1 MKLTGRKY
9 YWKNM
14 VTEIELKYFVIGDN
28 TQENITQLFTEQQLS
43 FTCVKK
49 KLVNCYYDTTNLDF
63 RHHDMGLRIRG
74 CDGKLEQ
81 TIKTAGV
88 VIAGL
93 HQRPEYNVDIEHN
106 FPELS
111 LFPTKIW
118 ESDQNVEQLQDSLIP
133 LFLTDFTRIIWLV
146 TLSSGSVVEVA
157 FDLGSISS
165 DGRSVRICE
174 VELELVDGTTS
185 DLLFLA
191 KMIFSVVSVRPSSQS
206 KAARGY
212 RLWKKIPVNYDKP
225 ITDMLPID
233 PSLPIST
240 AFSTGI
246 NHCLVH
252 LHDHIEHY
260 ITAPSLVELE
270 KITETLAL
278 MRHGFWLFAD
288 YLPVKSVEIRN
299 ELSHFIHLLS
309 WVDNAVNLQELTN
322 KTGNFRHKLN
332 YSEQLVEQLRIEK
345 RRVPTS
351 DNVLELLHSERFNRL
366 QADLLAMLL
375 TELPDSIDLLLP
387 FAQQSLTNNMSIL
400 FVGSAKSQPL
410 SSEQYLSHAKL
421 LNRSLLTGTWFGL
434 LFDQEER
441 KQYRTPWLDIQ
452 QGISELQTL
461 WIIHQQLQILEDKP
475 TKLVSWQGSKVEGL
489 LVALDSSR
497 KMALMMKPYW
507 MDGAL

>member
-1 MKLTGRKY
+1 MLTGRKY

-14 VTEIELKYFVIGDN
+14 VTEIELKYFVISDN
-28 TQENITQLFTEQQLS
+28 TQENITQLFNEQQLPFS
-43 FTCVKK
+43 CVKK
-49 KLVNCYYDTTNLDF
+49 NLSNCYYDTINMDF

-74 CDGKLEQ
+74 CDGELEQ

-93 HQRPEYNVDIEHN
+93 HQRPEYNIDIENN
-106 FPELS
+106 FPELA
-111 LFPTKIW
+111 LFPSEIW
-118 ESDQNVEQLQDSLIP
+118 QSDQNVAQLQEALIP
-133 LFLTDFTRIIWLV
+133 LFSTDFTRITWLI
-146 TLSSGSVVEVA
+146 TLPSGSVVEVA
-157 FDLGSISS
+157 FDEGNISS
-165 DGRSVRICE
+165 DGRSVGICE
-174 VELELVDGTTS
+174 VELELVSGATS

-191 KMIFSVVSVRPSSQS
+191 KKIFSVVSVRPSSQS

-212 RLWKKIPVNYDKP
+212 RLWKNTPVNYEKP
-225 ITDMLPID
+225 ITDLLPID
-233 PSLPIST
+233 RSLSIAK

-260 ITAPSLVELE
+260 ITAPTLVELE
-270 KITETLAL
+270 KVTETLAL
-278 MRHGFWLFAD
+278 MRHGFWLFSD
-288 YLPVKSVEIRN
+288 YLPESAVTIRN

-322 KTGNFRHKLN
+322 KTGNYRHKLN

-345 RRVPTS
+345 RRLPTS
-351 DNVLELLHSERFNRL
+351 DDVFELLHGKRFNIL

-375 TELPDSIDLLLP
+375 TEQPSSSDLLLT
-387 FAQQSLTNNMSIL
+387 FAQRSLTENMSIL
-400 FVGSAKSQPL
+400 FADNTKAEHL
-410 SSEQYLSHAKL
+410 TSEQYLSQAKL

-441 KQYRTPWLDIQ
+441 KQYRAPWLDIQ

-461 WIIHQQLQILEDKP
+461 WIIHQQLQTLDEKP

-489 LVALDSSR
+489 LIALDSSR
-497 KMALMMKPYW
+497 KIALMMKSYW
-507 MDGAL
+507 LDESL

>member
-1 MKLTGRKY
+1 MLTRRKY

-14 VTEIELKYFVIGDN
+14 VTEIELKYFVTSEH

-49 KLVNCYYDTTNLDF
+49 KLVNCYYDTANLDF
-63 RHHDMGLRIRG
+63 RHHDMGLRVRG
-74 CDGKLEQ
+74 CDGQLEQ

-93 HQRPEYNVDIEHN
+93 HQRPEYNVDIEKN
-106 FPELS
+106 FPELA
-111 LFPTKIW
+111 LFPTEIW
-118 ESDQNVEQLQDSLIP
+118 QADQRVEQLQASLIP
-133 LFLTDFTRIIWLV
+133 LFSTDFIRIIWLV
-146 TLSSGSVVEVA
+146 TLPSGSVVEVA
-157 FDLGSISS
+157 FDLGNISS
-165 DGRSVRICE
+165 DGRSVNICE
-174 VELELVDGTTS
+174 IELELVSGKTS
-185 DLLFLA
+185 ELLFLA

-212 RLWKKIPVNYDKP
+212 RLWKKTPVNYEKP

-233 PSLPIST
+233 RSLSIPT

-260 ITAPSLVELE
+260 ISAPSLVELE

-278 MRHGFWLFAD
+278 IRHGFWLFTD
-288 YLPVKSVEIRN
+288 YIPENSLQIRN

-322 KTGNFRHKLN
+322 KTGNYRHKLN
-332 YSEQLVEQLRIEK
+332 YSEQLVEQLKIEK
-345 RRVPTS
+345 RRLPTS
-351 DNVLELLHSERFNRL
+351 DDVFELLHGKRFNTL

-375 TELPDSIDLLLP
+375 TEQPASNDLLLP
-387 FAQQSLTNNMSIL
+387 FAQQRLTENMSIL
-400 FVGSAKSQPL
+400 FADSTKTQPL
-410 SSEQYLSHAKL
+410 TSQQYLSQAKL
-421 LNRSLLTGTWFGL
+421 LNRSLLTGVWFGL

-441 KQYRTPWLDIQ
+441 KQYRAPWLDIQ
-452 QGISELQTL
+452 EGISELQTL
-461 WIIHQQLQILEDKP
+461 WVIHQQLQTLDEKP

-489 LVALDSSR
+489 LIALDSSR
-497 KMALMMKPYW
+497 KIALMMKSYW
-507 MDGAL
+507 LEESL